1 MRAHQ
6 SPLRP
11 CYPLP
16 AFTLTELM
24 VTVFIIITL
33 AVLAFSGIFKLRTA
47 GDKVVAIRNITE
59 LHIANAGYAADNNGQ
74 YVPIYAFDD
83 TGSKYVAWMNS
94 PDYLNYL
101 KGETPLYRS
110 NGTVDTK
117 LPINMMDPVTARA
130 KKKSYD
136 LIAASFGYITN
147 GVPGSGW
154 GKPNS
159 TSSYRISQLT
169 SPERTAAFVTATDWN
184 VNYANRFKWESAQEE
199 GFFPGQRMSYRH
211 NGKALVVYYD
221 GHAGEVSIADLKK
234 IDTQG
239 GANHIFWKGGAK

>member
-1 MRAHQ
+1 
-6 SPLRP
+6 
-11 CYPLP
+11 
-16 AFTLTELM
+16 M

-169 SPERTAAFVTATDWN
+169 SPSAPPRSSQPPTGMSITQTASSGKAHRRRAFSRDKGCPTATMARRWSSIMTDMP
-184 VNYANRFKWESAQEE
+184 AKSPSPTSRKSIPKAEPTTS
-199 GFFPGQRMSYRH
+199 S
-211 NGKALVVYYD
+211 GKAAPNNSTGSPNLN
-221 GHAGEVSIADLKK
+221 
-234 IDTQG
+234 
-239 GANHIFWKGGAK
+239 NHTVLRSEIT

>member
-1 MRAHQ
+1 MKAHQ
-6 SPLRP
+6 RPLRP
-11 CYPLP
+11 CKPLP
-16 AFTLTELM
+16 AFTLTELL
-24 VTVFIIITL
+24 VTVVIIITI
-33 AVLAFSGIFKLRTA
+33 AALAFSGLSKMRKA
-47 GDKVVAIRNITE
+47 GDKVVATRNIAQ
-59 LHIANAGYAADNNGQ
+59 LHLANAGYAADNNGQ

-83 TGSKYVAWMNS
+83 TGAKYVAWMNS
-94 PDYLNYL
+94 PKYLSYL
-101 KGETPLYRS
+101 KDESSVYRS

-117 LPINMMDPVTARA
+117 LPINLMDPVAARA

-136 LIAASFGYITN
+136 SIVASFGYMTN
-147 GVPGSGW
+147 GVPGAGW
-154 GKPNS
+154 GKPHS
-159 TSSYRISQLT
+159 TPSYRINQLT

-184 VNYANRFKWESAQEE
+184 VNYANRFQWESAKEE

-239 GANHIFWKGGAK
+239 GASHIFWKGDAK